1 VTEKINLKEQG
12 LTETTPRL
20 AVLKTMEAN
29 KSQHLSAEDIY
40 RHLLEH
46 NRSLPMSTV
55 YRVLSQ
61 FEQAGI
67 IERHSF
73 DAERTKHVYELNDH
87 EHHDHM
93 ICVKCRSVHEF
104 VDSEIES
111 RQMAIAKGLGFEL
124 TDHSLNMYGICA
136 KCAEGNVKFINT

>member
-1 VTEKINLKEQG
+1 MTDKINLKEQG

-40 RHLLEH
+40 RYLLEH

-73 DAERTKHVYELNDH
+73 DAERTKHVL
-87 EHHDHM
+87 
-93 ICVKCRSVHEF
+93 
-104 VDSEIES
+104 
-111 RQMAIAKGLGFEL
+111 
-124 TDHSLNMYGICA
+124 SLIH
-136 KCAEGNVKFINT
+136 I

>member
-1 VTEKINLKEQG
+1 MTEKINLKEQG

-20 AVLKTMEAN
+20 AVLKAMEAN

-104 VDSEIES
+104 VDSELES

-136 KCAEGNVKFINT
+136 GCAEGNAKFTNT